1 MADVMRQLIKDPSFI
16 KWFYFGMH
24 IKRWLLLLLVGVA
37 VMGLGFAYFLR
48 EVYVSY
54 TFPEWVYYATLQFVP
69 RLVRGGLFVTA
80 ALGLIGFSVWKLN
93 QSLLSAFI
101 KPERNE
107 SIVDIIYN
115 HRYLRRGPKIVVIG
129 GGTGLST
136 LLRGLKEYT
145 GNISAIVSIADDG
158 GSSGRLQRELGVLP
172 PGDIRKNIAALADA
186 EPLMS
191 QLFEYRFSEGEGLE
205 GHSFGNLFIA
215 AMTHVAGSFEE
226 AVRETSRV
234 LAVRGQ
240 ILPATLHSLTLCA
253 RTEDGQIV
261 RGESAITEHGHV
273 KEIYLDPPTIQANPD
288 AIRAILGA
296 DMIICGPG
304 SLMTS
309 VMPNL
314 LVEGIR
320 RAIEVSSALKV
331 YVCNV
336 ATQEGETDA
345 FSVSDHHAALKAH
358 LKANLF
364 DFVLANSNY
373 NGGLPEEL
381 HSDPVRIDRINLDGA
396 RVVKADV
403 VSVENRYRHD
413 SKKLAD
419 ALVKLYYERNQ
430 MIDASADAAAVE
442 MEPERQKAGVG

>member
-1 MADVMRQLIKDPSFI
+1 MRTLIPDQSFL

-24 IKRWLLLLLVGVA
+24 IKRWLLLMMLGV
-37 VMGLGFAYFLR
+37 VIMGLGFGYFLR

-54 TFPEWVYYATLQFVP
+54 TFPAWVYYLTLQFLP
-69 RLVRGGLFVTA
+69 RFVRGALFVTA
-80 ALGLIGFSVWKLN
+80 SLGLIGFAIWKLN
-93 QSLLSAFI
+93 LSLLSAFI

-115 HRYLRRGPKIVVIG
+115 HRYLRRGPKIVAIG

-145 GNISAIVSIADDG
+145 GNITAIVSIADDG
-158 GSSGRLQRELGVLP
+158 GSSGRLQREFGVLP

-191 QLFEYRFSEGEGLE
+191 RLFEYRFSEGEGLE
-205 GHSFGNLFIA
+205 GHSFGNLFIL
-215 AMTHVAGSFEE
+215 AMTEVAGNFEE

-240 ILPATLHSLTLCA
+240 ILPATLSALTICA
-253 RTEDGQIV
+253 RTEEGDIV
-261 RGESAITEHGHV
+261 RGESSITEHGHV
-273 KEIYLDPPTIQANPD
+273 REIFLDPPAIQANPD
-288 AIRAILGA
+288 AIRAILRA
-296 DMIICGPG
+296 DLIVCGPG

-309 VMPNL
+309 VLPNM

-320 RAIEVSSALKV
+320 RAVEMSPALKV

-336 ATQEGETDA
+336 ATQHGETDS
-345 FSVSDHHAALKAH
+345 FNVSDHVNTLRNH
-358 LKANLF
+358 LKGAELF
-364 DFVLANSNY
+364 DFVLANSNIKAS
-373 NGGLPEEL
+373 LPEEW
-381 HSDPVRIDRINLDGA
+381 HSEPVQLDTTTMGSA
-396 RVVKADV
+396 RVIRGDV
-403 VSVENRYRHD
+403 IAEENRYHHD

-419 ALVKLYYERNQ
+419 ALIRLYYERNQ
-430 MIDASADAAAVE
+430 TA
-442 MEPERQKAGVG
+442 EPETNAAPEAQTVGVG

>member
-1 MADVMRQLIKDPSFI
+1 MRGLIRDPSFI

-24 IKRWLLLLLVGVA
+24 IKRWLLLLLAGVA
-37 VMGLGFAYFLR
+37 IMGLGFGYFLR
-48 EVYVSY
+48 EVYVQY
-54 TFPEWVYYATLQFVP
+54 TFPAFVYYMTLQFLP
-69 RLVRGGLFVTA
+69 RWSRGLLFVTA
-80 ALGLIGFSVWKLN
+80 SLGIISFAVWKLN

-145 GNISAIVSIADDG
+145 GNITAIVSIADDG

-191 QLFEYRFSEGEGLE
+191 RLFEYRFSEGEGLE
-205 GHSFGNLFIA
+205 GHSFGNLFIV
-215 AMTHVAGSFEE
+215 AMTEVAGNFQE

-240 ILPATLHSLTLCA
+240 ILPATLSALTICA
-253 RTEDGQIV
+253 RTDTGEIV

-273 KEIYLDPPTIQANPD
+273 KEIFLDPPAIQANPD
-288 AIRAILGA
+288 AIRAILQA
-296 DMIICGPG
+296 DLIVCGPG
-304 SLMTS
+304 SLLTS
-309 VMPNL
+309 VMPNM

-320 RAIEVSSALKV
+320 RAIEVSPALKV

-336 ATQEGETDA
+336 ATQHGETDA
-345 FSVSDHHAALKAH
+345 YKVSDHFNTLKEH
-358 LKANLF
+358 LKGANPF
-364 DFVLANSNY
+364 DFVLANSNTDAV
-373 NGGLPEEL
+373 LPEEL
-381 HSDPVRIDRINLDGA
+381 HSEPVRVDTVNLDGA
-396 RVVKADV
+396 RVMKADV
-403 VSVENRYRHD
+403 VSIENRYRHD

-419 ALVKLYYERNQ
+419 ALIRLYYERNQ
-430 MIDASADAAAVE
+430 MASEGESAAPAAKVDA
-442 MEPERQKAGVG
+442 ERQKAGVG

>member
-1 MADVMRQLIKDPSFI
+1 MRALIRDQSFI

-24 IKRWLLLLLVGVA
+24 IKRWLLLLVFGV
-37 VMGLGFAYFLR
+37 VIMGLGFGYFLR
-48 EVYVSY
+48 EVYVTY
-54 TFPEWVYYATLQFVP
+54 TFPSWVYYLTLQFFP
-69 RLVRGGLFVTA
+69 RWLRGALFVTA
-80 ALGLIGFSVWKLN
+80 SLGLIGFSVWKLN
-93 QSLLSAFI
+93 LSLLSAFMR
-101 KPERNE
+101 PERSE

-115 HRYLRRGPKIVVIG
+115 HRYLRRGPKIVAIG

-145 GNISAIVSIADDG
+145 GNITAIVSIADDG

-191 QLFEYRFSEGEGLE
+191 KLFEYRFAEGDGLE
-205 GHSFGNLFIA
+205 GHSFGNLFIV
-215 AMTHVAGSFEE
+215 AMTDVAGNFEE

-240 ILPATLHSLTLCA
+240 ILPATLAALTICA
-253 RTEDGQIV
+253 RTEDGHVV

-273 KEIYLDPPTIQANPD
+273 KEIFLDPQAIQANPD

-296 DMIICGPG
+296 DLIVCGPG

-309 VMPNL
+309 VLPNM

-320 RAIEVSSALKV
+320 RAMEVSPALKV

-336 ATQEGETDA
+336 ATQHGETDS
-345 FSVSDHHAALKAH
+345 FKVSDHFNTLRSH
-358 LKANLF
+358 LKGANLF
-364 DFVLANSNY
+364 DFVLANSNT
-373 NGGLPEEL
+373 NARLPEEW
-381 HSDPVRIDRINLDGA
+381 HSEPVQVDSTTLDGA
-396 RVVKADV
+396 RVVRADV
-403 VSVENRYRHD
+403 VAEENRYRHD

-419 ALVKLYYERNQ
+419 ALVRLYYERHQ
-430 MIDASADAAAVE
+430 VIESESQDAVE
-442 MEPERQKAGVG
+442 PQTVSVG